1 MAEAL
6 VGLRFAAPAFPQPQR
21 RRRACLLPAAR
32 FAPFWRGRLLT
43 ARAAV
48 AGPPEVDEDEAMS
61 IDNLHRFFDLNIGK
75 WDGSFYQFDA
85 YGRVLR
91 EISTRLS
98 VSTYGDDNLIS
109 LLQS

>member
-48 AGPPEVDEDEAMS
+48 AGPPEVDEDEAMT

-75 WDGSFYQFDA
+75 WDGSFYVRPARFFASNLRAFLQFTD
-85 YGRVLR
+85 
-91 EISTRLS
+91 S
-98 VSTYGDDNLIS
+98 
-109 LLQS
+109 